1 MRVIE
6 LSEAVGAENR
16 AIAALLRKMGSEQ
29 VRKPVQ
35 GTWTVKDVL
44 GHIAAY
50 LEAERLA
57 LATGVG
63 KARET
68 PIYFD
73 DFLTWNEEQYEL
85 RRNWTPGRV
94 IAEVEENS
102 ARYLSLVK
110 SLHEEDLI
118 KQVRFPWNETGTV
131 HALILE
137 GLKHRREHREALAQA
152 LSITV

>member
-16 AIAALLRKMGSEQ
+16 AVAALLRKMGSEQ
-29 VRKPVQ
+29 VRQTVQ

-57 LATGVG
+57 LAAGVG

-73 DFLTWNEEQYEL
+73 EFLKWNEEQYEL

-131 HALILE
+131 HALVVE
-137 GLKHRREHREALAQA
+137 GLKHRQRHREALAEA
-152 LSITV
+152 LGITV